1 MTMVYF
7 RYTFAESGD
16 KTAIPVTTQPSG
28 VMSYQAG
35 YGADYELN
43 PDGDP
48 DGKFIDRRTFNQLMS
63 DVTSA
68 IKQYQTFGAPEWIT
82 SAQNGG
88 TAYPY
93 DQGARCAYRATGGD
107 PWVLYESLITAN
119 TDTPGATANWRV
131 ISVSA
136 VIPSFGQ
143 CQLVVDGTDLRLNPK
158 NGNVLSING
167 NDYTIPSAGVALSA
181 SGAGA
186 STTYNIYAYMSSGTM
201 TLERSATAT
210 AVDAATGMTIKNGD
224 PTRTFVGTGRTNGA
238 SAWVL
243 AISQFNR
250 PAISISA
257 PNGYRINPDG
267 TIEQWGRVYPVGG
280 DTNGVAVTFPVVF
293 PTGVLH
299 IDVPT
304 MLADAVGAEG
314 SACYVKDDFTTAGM
328 TITYSGAPN
337 ANFQANGLMWRV
349 LGY

>member
-16 KTAIPVTTQPSG
+16 KTAIPEATQPSG
-28 VMSYQAG
+28 TMSYQEG

-43 PDGDP
+43 PDTDP

-82 SAQNGG
+82 SVQNGG
-88 TAYPY
+88 TSYPY
-93 DQGARCAYRATGGD
+93 SQGARCAYRASGGD
-107 PWVLYESLITAN
+107 PWVLYESLTNAN
-119 TDTPGATANWRV
+119 TDTPGATANWQV
-131 ISVSA
+131 ISVSSVVA
-136 VIPSFGQ
+136 SFGE
-143 CQLVVDGTDLRLNPK
+143 CQLVVDGSNLRLNPK
-158 NGNVLSING
+158 DGNVLSING
-167 NDYTIPSAGVALSA
+167 VDYTIPSGGVSLSA
-181 SGAGA
+181 SGASA

-224 PTRTFVGTGRTNGA
+224 PTRTFVGTGRTNGS

-250 PAISISA
+250 PAVSIGT
-257 PNGYRINPDG
+257 NGYRINPDG
-267 TIEQWGRVYPVGG
+267 TIEQWGRVYPTGG
-280 DTNGVAVTFPVVF
+280 DTNGVAVTFPLVF

-299 IDVPT
+299 IEVPT
-304 MLADAVGAEG
+304 MLADAVGIEG
-314 SACYVKDDFTTAGM
+314 NAYYVKDDFTTSGM
-328 TITYSGAPN
+328 TITYSGTPN
-337 ANFQANGLMWRV
+337 SYIQNSGLMWRV